1 MQLEWKLILQEV
13 PGKKVSKINKSKSK
27 ISTKNQLPQSK
38 ILKQVQLQY
47 LDQLSFSILL
57 EKNLMNMRKQLK
69 RLDDNY
75 TFDILNIRLDKYID
89 DLQFIHVMNKQM
101 SKKK

>member
-1 MQLEWKLILQEV
+1 MF
-13 PGKKVSKINKSKSK
+13 PKIHACCRGYH
-27 ISTKNQLPQSK
+27 L
-38 ILKQVQLQY
+38 
-47 LDQLSFSILL
+47 
-57 EKNLMNMRKQLK
+57 RKQLK